1 MIQNDKLQKNLLLKK
16 EQEWINLKPLN
27 VKHKTQPWRSCLGN
41 VSLTPRESKVRL
53 FCFSVYLHTRWV
65 QRYDPHAVPADSP
78 LSLSGRTCTC
88 RWILL
93 HSGIHFNH
101 MICFCFLSSR
111 CHDNLVYGCPGQQV
125 KHRTPKQKGEFP
137 IPSKQERFASA
148 QEKQHASEKKKEK
161 KCGGEITHVHVHSH
175 RQTNG
180 LSHIL
185 TPHISVR
192 TYTTNTVVYRKI
204 YYPQSFI

>member
-16 EQEWINLKPLN
+16 EHEQINLKPLN
-27 VKHKTQPWRSCLGN
+27 VKHKTQRWRSCLGN
-41 VSLTPRESKVRL
+41 VSLTPHETEVQL
-53 FCFSVYLHTRWV
+53 FCFSVYLHTQRV
-65 QRYDPHAVPADSP
+65 QRYDPHAVPTDSP

-88 RWILL
+88 CWILL

-148 QEKQHASEKKKEK
+148 QEKQHASDIKKKVWRRNNTCSRAQSQADEQP
-161 KCGGEITHVHVHSH
+161 EPHFNPSH
-175 RQTNG
+175 
-180 LSHIL
+180 LCAHIHQHFVL
-185 TPHISVR
+185 QWALLPSKF
-192 TYTTNTVVYRKI
+192 Y
-204 YYPQSFI
+204 